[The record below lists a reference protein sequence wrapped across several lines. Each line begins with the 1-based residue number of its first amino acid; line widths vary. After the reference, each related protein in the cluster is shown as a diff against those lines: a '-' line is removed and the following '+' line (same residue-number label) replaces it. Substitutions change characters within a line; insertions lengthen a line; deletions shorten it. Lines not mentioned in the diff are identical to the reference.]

1 MPRYEFQEG
10 TSNKFWEITLDGKSF
25 KTSYGKIGTA
35 GQTTLKSFGDEAEAK
50 AAYEK
55 LITEKTKKGYK
66 LVGDGAAGATAPA
79 APKKEKATPAGAA
92 TLDARNEELEAAI
105 VKDPTNR
112 QAFSI
117 LADWL
122 QDQGDPRGE
131 LISLQLANKEGQAKA
146 LIEKRADYLLG
157 PLAEHQEVHDE
168 GYNNSRSHLRTKE
181 QEEAWQKVHRQAFLW
196 RHGYI
201 YRVRL
206 SHDAYSDET
215 FKGKTADILEAVLEH
230 PSARFAVEFAFQS
243 NGDPNEDDLQ
253 DLIELLGEKAPPT
266 TRKISFGDNV
276 DQISWHHTGSL
287 ANLWKGVPHLR
298 TLEIETGQFEVGK
311 MVAPELERA
320 IFITGGLS
328 AECGKGIATAQMPA
342 IKHLEIY
349 YGTEDYGGTC
359 GVDEVRPLLERDDLK
374 HLEYLGLKNC
384 EFADELAAALP
395 GAKVLQGLKTLDLS
409 LGTMSDAGAASLA
422 KAKAYLQHLDCLDLT
437 RNYLTDEGIALVKG
451 LCKKVIT
458 ANQEEGD
465 EDDDEVYRYAAIR
478 E

>member
-25 KTSYGKIGTA
+25 KTTFGKIGTA
-35 GQTTLKSFGDEAEAK
+35 GQTSEKSFGDEGAAK

-66 LVGDGAAGATAPA
+66 LVSDGAAAPASAPA
-79 APKKEKATPAGAA
+79 AKKEKAAPAGTV
-92 TLDARNEELEAAI
+92 TLDARNPELEAAI
-105 VKDPTNR
+105 LKDPTDR

-131 LISLQLANKEGQAKA
+131 LISLQLANKEGQAKK
-146 LIEKRADYLLG
+146 LIEEKADYFLG

-168 GYNNSRSHLRTKE
+168 GYNNSRSHLRTRA
-181 QEEAWQKVHRQAFLW
+181 QEEAWQKVHKQAFLW
-196 RHGYI
+196 RNGYI

-206 SHDAYSDET
+206 SHDSYSDEG
-215 FKGKTADILEAVLEH
+215 FKGKTVDILRDVLEH

-253 DLIELLGEKAPPT
+253 DLIDLLGEKAPPT
-266 TRKISFGDNV
+266 TRKITFGDNV

-287 ANLWKGVPHLR
+287 AKLWKGVPHLR
-298 TLEIETGQFEVGK
+298 TLEIETGEFEVGK
-311 MVAPELERA
+311 MDAPALERA

-328 AECGKGIATAQMPA
+328 QSCGKDIATAKMPN

-349 YGTEDYGGTC
+349 YGTEEYGGTC
-359 GVDEVRPLLERDDLK
+359 GVDEVRPLLERTDLK
-374 HLEYLGLKNC
+374 HLEYLGLKNS
-384 EFADELAAALP
+384 EFADDIAGALA
-395 GAKVLQGLKTLDLS
+395 GAKVLKGLKTLDLS
-409 LGTMSDAGAASLA
+409 LGTMSDAGAKALA
-422 KAKAYLQHLDCLDLT
+422 NAKPYLEHLECLDLT
-437 RNYLTDEGIALVKG
+437 RNYLTKEGIALVKG

-458 ANQEEGD
+458 ADQEEADEGD
-465 EDDDEVYRYAAIR
+465 DSRYAAIR